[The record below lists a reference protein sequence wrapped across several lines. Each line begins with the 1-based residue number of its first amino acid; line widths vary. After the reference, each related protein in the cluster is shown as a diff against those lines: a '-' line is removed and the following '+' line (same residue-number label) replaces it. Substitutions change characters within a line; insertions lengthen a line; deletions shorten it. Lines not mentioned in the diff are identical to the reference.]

1 MLGPS
6 PRCAWQPGKMDRLIQ
21 SAPLLPAVLDG
32 TAICRSTLRLFKALT
47 FTNLEEN
54 AMHTPSDRRTFL
66 AATGAGI
73 LAAAA
78 GTSLAAPAKPAEKK
92 LKPADKWA
100 PPPVKKYPFKLG
112 LASYSLRK
120 FDLDKTLEM
129 TKRVALDYICLKS
142 MHLPMEATPDQI
154 DQAAAKVKA
163 AGLILYGCGV
173 VGMKNAQ
180 EVDQAFNYA
189 KRAGMSTIVAAPSP
203 EVLPLLDQ
211 KVKQFGIQIAIHN
224 HGPGDKTWPTP
235 QTIYEKI
242 NHLDRRIGLCMDIG
256 HTLRI
261 GADPIASAERYAD
274 RLYDVHVKDVTAP
287 TPKGSTLQCGRGAID
302 LVRFLRTLKKIN
314 YQGVLSFEYEADG
327 DDPLPGL
334 AESVGYIRGV
344 MAAM

>member
-1 MLGPS
+1 
-6 PRCAWQPGKMDRLIQ
+6 
-21 SAPLLPAVLDG
+21 
-32 TAICRSTLRLFKALT
+32 
-47 FTNLEEN
+47 
-54 AMHTPSDRRTFL
+54 MHTASDRRTFL
-66 AATGAGI
+66 ALGGAGI

-78 GTSLAAPAKPAEKK
+78 GRSPAAPAKPAPKK
-92 LKPADKWA
+92 PKPAEKWA

-129 TKRVALDYICLKS
+129 TKRVSLDYICLKS
-142 MHLPMEATPDQI
+142 MHLPLESTPEQI
-154 DQAAAKVKA
+154 DQAVAKVKA
-163 AGLILYGCGV
+163 AGLLLYACGV
-173 VGMKNAQ
+173 VGMKNSQ

-189 KRAGMSTIVAAPSP
+189 KRAGMSTIVAAPAP
-203 EVLPLLDQ
+203 EVLSLLDK

-224 HGPGDKTWPTP
+224 HGPGDKVWPTP
-235 QTIYEKI
+235 QSIYDKVKD
-242 NHLDRRIGLCMDIG
+242 LDRRIGLCMDIG

-274 RLYDVHVKDVTAP
+274 RLCDVHIKDVTAP
-287 TPKGSTLQCGRGAID
+287 TPKGATLQCGRGAID

-314 YQGVLSFEYEADG
+314 YQGILSFEYEADG

-344 MAAM
+344 MASL